1 MNVSL
6 YQAAAAMN
14 ANQRWQELISDNL
27 AASSAPGARK
37 QDVIF
42 SLIPAGNAAGVSGV
56 NGDAFAIPAARAATD
71 FSEGQMN
78 PTGTATDF
86 AIDGPAFFQVQLPN
100 NRGSAYTRDG
110 SFQVNAQGQLV
121 TQQGYPVAS
130 DSGGPVQLDPTSSAP
145 ITVSATGDVSQGGEI
160 KGRIHLTEF
169 QDVHQLE
176 TMGGGYFLAN
186 NPAAKPGPAKSSQLR
201 QGYLEAGNA
210 SPTVEMASLLT
221 AMRMFESNQKVIQTQ
236 DERMGRVISDLGGT
250 TS

>member
-14 ANQRWQELISDNL
+14 ATQRWQELISDNL
-27 AASSAPGARK
+27 AATSAPGARK

-42 SLIPAGNAAGVSGV
+42 SLIPTRNSAGTSGI
-56 NGDAFAIPAARAATD
+56 NGEAFAIPAARAATD

-78 PTGTATDF
+78 PTGAATDF
-86 AIDGPAFFQVQLPN
+86 AIDGPGFFQVLLPN
-100 NRGSAYTRDG
+100 KAGSAYTRNG
-110 SFQVNAQGQLV
+110 SFQVNAKGELV
-121 TQQGYPVAS
+121 TQQGYPVAN
-130 DSGGPVQLDPTSSAP
+130 DSGTPVQLDPTSSAP

-160 KGRIHLTEF
+160 KGRIHLAEF

-176 TMGGGYFLAN
+176 TIGGGYFLAN

-201 QGYLEAGNA
+201 QGYLEGGNA

-221 AMRMFESNQKVIQTQ
+221 AMRMFEANQKVVQFQ
-236 DERMGRVISDLGGT
+236 DERMGRVITDLGGT
-250 TS
+250 S

>member
-27 AASSAPGARK
+27 AATSAPGARK

-42 SLIPAGNAAGVSGV
+42 SLIPAGNAAGVSGA
-56 NGDAFAIPAARAATD
+56 NNEAFAIPAARAATD
-71 FSEGQMN
+71 FTEGQMN

-86 AIDGPAFFQVQLPN
+86 AIDGPAFFQVQLPKG
-100 NRGSAYTRDG
+100 GSAYTRDG
-110 SFQVNAQGQLV
+110 SFQVSATGQLV
-121 TQQGYPVAS
+121 TQQGYPVQS
-130 DSGGPVQLDPTSSAP
+130 DSGSPVQLDPTSSAA

-160 KGRIHLTEF
+160 KGRIRLTEF

-186 NPAAKPGPAKSSQLR
+186 NAAAKPGPAKSSQLR

-221 AMRMFESNQKVIQTQ
+221 AMRMFESNQKVIENQ

-250 TS
+250 GS